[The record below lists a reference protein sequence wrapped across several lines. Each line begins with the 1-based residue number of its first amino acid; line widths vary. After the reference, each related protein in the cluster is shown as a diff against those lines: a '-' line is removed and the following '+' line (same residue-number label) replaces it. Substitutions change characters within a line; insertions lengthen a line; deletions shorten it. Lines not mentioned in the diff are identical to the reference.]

1 MYGQQRCYH
10 GRDLRGRPAGA
21 VTLPHGHAHRRGG
34 PCTAGPS
41 PKDGLS
47 SSAAV
52 QERLAARG
60 HNGIAAGRVTRE
72 ELAIR
77 QSRSAFTYLLLI
89 AAAIVFVIPGGA
101 FPQV

>member
-1 MYGQQRCYH
+1 MGGIYGADQQEPSLYRMAMLT
-10 GRDLRGRPAGA
+10 GEEVLAQAG
-21 VTLPHGHAHRRGG
+21 T
-34 PCTAGPS
+34 S

-52 QERLAARG
+52 QDRLAARG
-60 HNGIAAGRVTRE
+60 QNGIAAGRVTRE
-72 ELAIR
+72 EIAIR

>member
-1 MYGQQRCYH
+1 MGGISGADQQEPSLYRMAMLT
-10 GRDLRGRPAGA
+10 GEEVPAPAG
-21 VTLPHGHAHRRGG
+21 T
-34 PCTAGPS
+34 S

-72 ELAIR
+72 EIAIR